1 MSFINAIF
9 GYPLGWIMWAIY
21 HIVPIYGLALIL
33 FTLVTKLAMVPLTI
47 KQQKSMAKQTAF
59 APRLQEIQ
67 SKYQNNKEKM
77 NEEMMKLYQEEG
89 YNPMSGCLPM
99 LIQFPILFGL
109 IDVIY
114 NPLKHI
120 MRFSSSL
127 IDQAMEIVTA
137 MGGTGNLYS
146 REITVINAVKQ
157 DPDAFLAL
165 GSDFVQKIQDFNF
178 VFLGIDL
185 SQVPTMAFNLLILIP
200 ILSGLTSILISMQSI
215 RQQKQTMGENAA
227 GSGMTKGMMLFMPV
241 MSLVIAFQ
249 VPAGVGMYWI
259 FTNVFSFVQGILLNK
274 YYNPRELAEKAR
286 AEAEARREEERRQ
299 KREAKQKLRESLS
312 EAERQRLDEQE
323 KAKKERNRARREA
336 AEAAAAAKAAK
347 VDAELLEKALSE
359 KEKNRRK
366 LAEARRRDAEKYG
379 EEYVEV
385 TDEDLK

>member
-274 YYNPRELAEKAR
+274 YYNPRERAEKAR

-299 KREAKQKLRESLS
+299 KLEAKQKLRESLS

-347 VDAELLEKALSE
+347 VDAELLEKARSE
-359 KEKNRRK
+359 QEQNRRR

>member
-33 FTLVTKLAMVPLTI
+33 FTLITKLAMVPLMV

-59 APRLQEIQ
+59 SPRLQEIQ
-67 SKYQNNKEKM
+67 NKYKNNKEKM

-99 LIQFPILFGL
+99 LVQFPILFGL

-120 MRFSSSL
+120 MRFNSEL
-127 IDQAMEIVTA
+127 IDQAMEIVT
-137 MGGTGNLYS
+137 GLGFTGNLYS
-146 REITVINAVKQ
+146 REISVINAVKQ
-157 DPDAFLAL
+157 NPDAFMSL
-165 GSDFVQKIQDFNF
+165 GADFVQKIEDFNF

-185 SQVPTMAFNLLILIP
+185 SAVPTLAFNLLILIP
-200 ILSGLTSILISMQSI
+200 ILSGLTSILLSLQSI

-227 GSGMTKGMMLFMPV
+227 GSSMTKGMMLFMPV

-259 FTNVFSFVQGILLNK
+259 FTNLFSWVQSLLLNK
-274 YYNPRELAEKAR
+274 YYNPKEMAEKAQ
-286 AEAEARREEERRQ
+286 AEAEARREELRRQ
-299 KREAKQKLRESLS
+299 KLEAKAKLRESMT
-312 EAERQRLDEQE
+312 EAERIKFDAQEQ
-323 KAKKERNRARREA
+323 AKKEKNKAKREA
-336 AEAAAAAKAAK
+336 AAAAAAAKAAE
-347 VDAELLEKALSE
+347 VDEEILAKALSE

-385 TDEDLK
+385 TDDDLK

>member
-21 HIVPIYGLALIL
+21 HVVPIYGLALIL

-67 SKYQNNKEKM
+67 TKYQNNKEKM

-127 IDQAMEIVTA
+127 IDEAMEIVTA

-146 REITVINAVKQ
+146 REITVIKAVKQ
-157 DPDAFLAL
+157 NPDAFMSL

-185 SQVPTMAFNLLILIP
+185 SEVPTMAPNLLILIP
-200 ILSGLTSILISMQSI
+200 ILSGLTAILISMQSI
-215 RQQKQTMGENAA
+215 HQQKLTMGENAA

-259 FTNVFSFVQGILLNK
+259 FTNIFSFVQGLLLDK
-274 YYNPRELAEKAR
+274 YYNPREMAEKAR

-312 EAERQRLDEQE
+312 EAERQKLDEQE

-336 AEAAAAAKAAK
+336 AEAAAAQKAAK